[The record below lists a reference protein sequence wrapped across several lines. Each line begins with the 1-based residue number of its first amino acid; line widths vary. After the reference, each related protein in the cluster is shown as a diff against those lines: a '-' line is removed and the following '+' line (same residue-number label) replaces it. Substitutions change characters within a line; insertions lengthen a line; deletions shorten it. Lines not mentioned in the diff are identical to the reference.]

1 MFAPVGYAFFGLLIS
16 CSVFAA
22 APVSELGGQTSSP
35 APVVAPQAPVEEPK
49 VLSGDVHYQVQILQD
64 EVRTLRG
71 MMEELNNE
79 VRLLKKRQMDDYMDL
94 DRRLSTPAA
103 GQARPSSLSGANTT
117 QTVVGEAVE
126 SSPAGAS
133 HTASPASGA
142 EAAHYNN
149 AYAQLKAG
157 KVAAAVAQF
166 KAHISKYPNGKYVAN
181 SHYWLGEIYVLQ
193 NKLELARQS
202 FTTVLESYPAH
213 RKASDSTYK
222 LGQVYFM
229 QGNKAKAKGLLEKA
243 AAGNGNAARLARS
256 YLAENF

>member
-1 MFAPVGYAFFGLLIS
+1 MFAPVGFIFFGLLIS

-22 APVSELGGQTSSP
+22 APVSEIGGQTPPSVSV
-35 APVVAPQAPVEEPK
+35 AAPQVPPIEPK

-71 MMEELNNE
+71 MLEELNNE

-94 DRRLSTPAA
+94 DRRLSTSSV
-103 GQARPSSLSGANTT
+103 GQAGSSLKGGGAVQAASGK
-117 QTVVGEAVE
+117 AVE
-126 SSPAGAS
+126 SSSTGTTSQVAS
-133 HTASPASGA
+133 SASGA
-142 EAAHYNN
+142 EADHYNN

-166 KAHISKYPNGKYVAN
+166 KTHISKYPTGKYVAN

-202 FTTVLESYPAH
+202 FATVLESYPAH

-229 QGNKAKAKGLLEKA
+229 QGNKAKAKELLEKA
-243 AAGNGNAARLARS
+243 AAGNDNAARLARS
-256 YLAENF
+256 YLTENF